1 MLDILNIT
9 QPRFGGYT
17 KYYEAPPETFCRKGF
32 LVLGFLSPVVFF
44 FCSDGHSGSL

>member
-32 LVLGFLSPVVFF
+32 LVLGFFISCGVFF
-44 FCSDGHSGSL
+44 LF